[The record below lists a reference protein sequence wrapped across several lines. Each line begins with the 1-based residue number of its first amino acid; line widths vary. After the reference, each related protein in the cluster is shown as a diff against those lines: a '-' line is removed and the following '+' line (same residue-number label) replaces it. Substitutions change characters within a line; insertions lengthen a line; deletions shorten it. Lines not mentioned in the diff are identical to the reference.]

1 MEILSPKAI
10 AYAEDC
16 QEELEQLLLALCRIP
31 APSHQEDQRASFCR
45 DWFIQA
51 GGKDTY
57 IDEAKNVVCPWHL
70 TEDKP
75 VVVFMAHTDTVFP
88 DLAPFEPVVTDERIS
103 CPGVGDDTANLAVL
117 MLAARY
123 IMQNELPIGCGV
135 LFVANSCEEGLGNL
149 KGSRQLLKDYGSRIR
164 AVISFDGYLEGIT
177 HQAVGSHRYRVE
189 IRTPGGHSY
198 ASFGKPNAIHLLS
211 ELIHTLY
218 QVKIPEGMGY
228 TTYNVGCIEGGTS
241 VNTIAQNA
249 SMLYEYRSDDRRGL
263 QFMQQTFEQA
273 VANCREKGIDI
284 RVEKIGERPCSGN
297 PDPGMMEWLEKT
309 AQQVVK
315 NYAGFL
321 PSLGSGSTDCNIPL
335 SMDIPAI
342 CPGVVSGGGAHTR
355 EEYIL
360 RSSLLPGLKVGI
372 ALIASFMK

>member
-88 DLAPFEPVVTDERIS
+88 DLTPFEPVVTDERIS

-228 TTYNVGCIEGGTS
+228 TTYNVGCIEAGH
-241 VNTIAQNA
+241 
-249 SMLYEYRSDDRRGL
+249 RS
-263 QFMQQTFEQA
+263 
-273 VANCREKGIDI
+273 I
-284 RVEKIGERPCSGN
+284 
-297 PDPGMMEWLEKT
+297 
-309 AQQVVK
+309 
-315 NYAGFL
+315 
-321 PSLGSGSTDCNIPL
+321 PSLRMLRCCMSTVRMTGEVFSLCSRRLNRQWQIAEKRELISESKRSENVPA
-335 SMDIPAI
+335 PAI
-342 CPGVVSGGGAHTR
+342 Q
-355 EEYIL
+355 IL
-360 RSSLLPGLKVGI
+360 E
-372 ALIASFMK
+372 